1 MGLVYALS
9 ASSRLVSR
17 MQSPLFCCLVSTSFN
32 QFRPVSPIP
41 VEFRSVT
48 SSLALSLIQTS
59 VSLTQSRFVSHPDF
73 GQFHS
78 VSLCLSSRLW
88 SVSLSLDLFLIQ
100 TSVSLTQSHSVS
112 LSLTQSH
119 SVSLVLPSFGVSFS
133 LAQFFPVSLS
143 LAPSHLVSLHLTQSR
158 LMSFI
163 LAQSQSRPDSFCI
176 LQSR

>member
-48 SSLALSLIQTS
+48 SSLALS
-59 VSLTQSRFVSHPDF
+59 
-73 GQFHS
+73 
-78 VSLCLSSRLW
+78 
-88 SVSLSLDLFLIQ
+88 LIQ